1 MNITEYQKL
10 ARSTAVYPKINDNLL
25 YPTLGL
31 MGEFGEVAEKL
42 KKAIRDDNYVITDA
56 KKTDIIKE
64 VGDVYWYIGAV
75 ASEAGIE
82 LEEISFNDQSFHI
95 DNLDIY
101 QSLFFLH
108 GSVNSIAQHCR
119 IILSGNEYSEF
130 AKPYLKQILQ
140 SFVEELNRFLKKIDI
155 NMEQVL
161 ETNIAKLLDRKNRNV
176 LSGSGDNR

>member
-10 ARSTAVYPKINDNLL
+10 ARSTAVYPNIDNNLM

-56 KKTDIIKE
+56 KKADIIKE

-75 ASEAGIE
+75 ASEAKIE
-82 LEEISFNDQSFHI
+82 LQELNFGDQSFYI
-95 DNLDIY
+95 DHCDIY
-101 QSLFFLH
+101 ESLFFLH
-108 GSVNSIAQHCR
+108 GTIGSVINYCR
-119 IILSGNEYSEF
+119 KIMVGNTTSYIGNLIHSLEF
-130 AKPYLKQILQ
+130 L
-140 SFVEELNRFLKKIDI
+140 VEELSRFLKKMDIDM
-155 NMEQVL
+155 NVVL